1 MKRAHLQHQLLATHV
16 IIDFLLE
23 RVAQEPA
30 GDVIY
35 LRAKLVLG
43 LLSSRCGLKRLPK
56 KAERA
61 SHEPTSEGTKALCAV
76 PSIAST
82 SVTRILPPAAAPSA
96 PTSTSLFSL
105 VFFCR
110 RRRSSSVS
118 LLPCINYTGDAQ
130 KYQNRFPSLLL
141 LSWSKRVECFAKQDP
156 GRARQNS

>member
-61 SHEPTSEGTKALCAV
+61 SHEPTS
-76 PSIAST
+76 
-82 SVTRILPPAAAPSA
+82 
-96 PTSTSLFSL
+96 
-105 VFFCR
+105 
-110 RRRSSSVS
+110 
-118 LLPCINYTGDAQ
+118 
-130 KYQNRFPSLLL
+130 
-141 LSWSKRVECFAKQDP
+141 
-156 GRARQNS
+156 